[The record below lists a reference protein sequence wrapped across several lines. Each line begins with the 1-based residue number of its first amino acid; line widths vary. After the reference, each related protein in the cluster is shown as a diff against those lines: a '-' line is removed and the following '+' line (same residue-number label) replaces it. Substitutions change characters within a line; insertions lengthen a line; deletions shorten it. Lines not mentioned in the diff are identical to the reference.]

1 MNRLLIL
8 LFSSFIFL
16 GCNEKRKSDLVNNY
30 EVKKAEI
37 NQVKI
42 KSEKLIPKTY
52 GMRILFHSSNNID
65 LSVWKKNENPKK
77 REYLF
82 SQREMNP
89 FKFDESKNNKNE
101 YLAFETLKEKL
112 NWTNNTFKKIE
123 ELLDNANC
131 IGFDLRLNRKNE
143 KRFEITYG
151 YNYPGVYSYILF
163 ENNLLNNEI
172 EEYNDGCYYV
182 YAEKNVVFHYVGGAF
197 GMQCF
202 EDYERK

>member
-1 MNRLLIL
+1 M
-8 LFSSFIFL
+8 
-16 GCNEKRKSDLVNNY
+16 VNNY

-89 FKFDESKNNKNE
+89 FKFDESKNSAIDFVKYFFAFNK
-101 YLAFETLKEKL
+101 K
-112 NWTNNTFKKIE
+112 
-123 ELLDNANC
+123 
-131 IGFDLRLNRKNE
+131 
-143 KRFEITYG
+143 
-151 YNYPGVYSYILF
+151 SY
-163 ENNLLNNEI
+163 
-172 EEYNDGCYYV
+172 
-182 YAEKNVVFHYVGGAF
+182 AS
-197 GMQCF
+197 
-202 EDYERK
+202 